1 MERQFE
7 DMNEQ
12 YFKGLLGHHDSIV
25 RTHAVCILAD
35 IAGENAVGPIGHVL
49 KSTTITPL
57 YDTKPHSR

>member
-57 YDTKPHSR
+57 

>member
-12 YFKGLLGHHDSIV
+12 YFKGLLGHHDSVV
-25 RTHAVCILAD
+25 RSLCILAD

-57 YDTKPHSR
+57 